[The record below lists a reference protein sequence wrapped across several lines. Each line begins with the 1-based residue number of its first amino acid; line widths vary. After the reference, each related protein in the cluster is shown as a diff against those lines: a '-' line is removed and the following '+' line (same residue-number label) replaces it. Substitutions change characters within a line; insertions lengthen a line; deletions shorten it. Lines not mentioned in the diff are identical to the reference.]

1 MNNAKKSWRDVTIN
15 EYFELLDIVND
26 ETLEPYDKEVKVIAF
41 VNGMDE
47 NEVWNLSITDFK
59 ALQAKKSW
67 MNSFDLNEKPV
78 FRKIKIGDIKCD
90 VNVNLQN
97 FTVAQYIDFQ
107 TFWPKRRE
115 MEKYM
120 GNILACFIIPTGCKY
135 NEGYDI
141 QKLSASITESLDIMT
156 ANEILL
162 FFLASY
168 LNSTRATLIYLRLM
182 MMRTMRRM
190 KKPEQKEKM
199 QALMQEIQAAQA
211 SILDGFRS
219 LTK

>member
-1 MNNAKKSWRDVTIN
+1 MSNVKKSWRDVTIN
-15 EYFELLDIVND
+15 EYFELCDIVND
-26 ETLEPYDKEVKVIAF
+26 ETLELYDKEVKVIAF

-47 NEVWNLSITDFK
+47 NDVWNLNMTDFK

-67 MNSFDLNEKPV
+67 INSFDINEKAV

-90 VNVNLQN
+90 VNVNLRS

-182 MMRTMRRM
+182 MMWTMRRM

-199 QALMQEIQAAQA
+199 QALMTEMRTVQR

>member
-1 MNNAKKSWRDVTIN
+1 MSNVKKSWRDVTIN
-15 EYFELLDIVND
+15 EYFELRDIVGD

-47 NEVWNLSITDFK
+47 NDVWNLNMTDFK
-59 ALQAKKSW
+59 ALQAKKAW
-67 MNSFDLNEKPV
+67 INSFDINEKAV

-120 GNILACFIIPTGCKY
+120 GNILACFIIPAGCKY

-199 QALMQEIQAAQA
+199 QALMTEMRTVQR
-211 SILDGFRS
+211 SILDGFHS